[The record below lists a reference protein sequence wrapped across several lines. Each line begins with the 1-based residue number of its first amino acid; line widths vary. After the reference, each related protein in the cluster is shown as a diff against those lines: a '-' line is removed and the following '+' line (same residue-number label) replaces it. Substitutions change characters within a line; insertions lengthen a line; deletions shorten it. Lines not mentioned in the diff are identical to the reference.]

1 MKQLLFGWALTLLLA
16 GQVSAQAPAWE
27 SLRCDS
33 TRKVGTLDVYDL
45 VLPVYRTDTLREL
58 AATAKRVWA
67 FVTRADGQVISL
79 GSYDRRD
86 SLRPSSGVDALQK
99 RAYLSALVEDPTVL
113 YNRWAWLLD
122 TTRQVFLTRRDA
134 LVDSMRLRM
143 PNYEVRVIS
152 DLRSAELQNR
162 LLGRGRSMAPVSF
175 HQLGL
180 AADLGIFRRGR
191 LVRNT
196 GPYDLIGELAPHWN
210 LYWGGNFVGFIDPPH
225 FQYHYN
231 AAAFLRQFPALRFEF
246 EPFYEYYL
254 RRVRQ
259 KIEVG
264 KETDVEDTKAL
275 LVVLNEFRTQM
286 PCPCLVRAAAQTG
299 PNVYLPSGT
308 ITEQDLVLAGNLQ
321 TQTLS
326 VWLGNNLIISYRLG
340 IWH

>member
-1 MKQLLFGWALTLLLA
+1 MGWALALVFGSQALA
-16 GQVSAQAPAWE
+16 QVPAWE
-27 SLRCDS
+27 SLKCDS

-58 AATAKRVWA
+58 AATSRRVWA
-67 FVTRADGQVISL
+67 FVTNADGQNTLL
-79 GSYDRRD
+79 GSYERKD
-86 SLRPSSGVDALQK
+86 SLRPASGADALQK

-113 YNRWAWLLD
+113 YSRWAWLLD
-122 TTRQVFLTRRDA
+122 TTRQVFLARRNA
-134 LVDSMRLRM
+134 LVDSLRRRM
-143 PNYEVRVIS
+143 PNYEIRVIS
-152 DLRSAELQNR
+152 DLRSAELQTR

-196 GPYDLIGELAPHWN
+196 GPYSLIGELTPHWN
-210 LYWGGNFVGFIDPPH
+210 LYWGGDFVGFVDPPH

-254 RRVRQ
+254 KRVRQ
-259 KIEVG
+259 KIEAG

-286 PCPCLVRAAAQTG
+286 PCPCLARTTAAPG
-299 PNVYLPSGT
+299 PNLYLPAGT
-308 ITEQDLVLAGNLQ
+308 ITDQDLVLAGNLK

-326 VWLGNNLIISYRLG
+326 VWLGNNLLISYRLG